1 MATAAKPAR
10 TTGAAK
16 APKAPAL
23 PKVPKASARSRG
35 FFAGAF
41 DEHGLDTAML
51 VSWTERASEIGA
63 KRLAPAKASELLRAL
78 WANDRLMKRLTAPQL
93 ARLERYFV
101 FATIPPGQDIVR
113 QDEYGNFMLVLLTG
127 NAKVQRQQANGES
140 LQLAEARPGDIL
152 GEMSLLDSGARFS
165 RCATI
170 GPCDVAVL
178 HAQALDEMLANDPAL
193 AASLIGLLARMLS
206 LRLRAVSARLAA
218 PRDDEGRPTH

>member
-1 MATAAKPAR
+1 MASAAKPAK
-10 TTGAAK
+10 TAGAAR

-23 PKVPKASARSRG
+23 PKVPRPHARGRG

-41 DEHGLDTAML
+41 DEHGLDDAML
-51 VSWTERASEIGA
+51 VSWTERASDIGA
-63 KRLAPAKASELLRAL
+63 KRLAPAKASELLRSL
-78 WANDRLMKRLTAPQL
+78 WANDRLMKRLTPPQM

-101 FATIPPGQDIVR
+101 FATVPAGQDIVR

-127 NAKVQRQQANGES
+127 SARVHRRQANGES

-178 HAQALDEMLANDPAL
+178 HAQALDEMLVTDPAL

-218 PRDDEGRPTH
+218 QRSD